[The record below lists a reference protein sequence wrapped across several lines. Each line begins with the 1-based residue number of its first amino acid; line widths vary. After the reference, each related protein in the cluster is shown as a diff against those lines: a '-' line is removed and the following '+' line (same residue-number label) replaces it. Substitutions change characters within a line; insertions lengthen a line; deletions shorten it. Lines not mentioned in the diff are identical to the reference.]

1 MSELGRSPGFFAFC
15 RELQESLVTAKVMER
30 DKKYTNVRIFES
42 TGEGER
48 YGWTRGAF
56 TARLDGAPLLSFIYC
71 RVKKTGPSNCGSPVT
86 PRGIRK
92 SKAWAGRCR
101 IWWTRLDAAPLATR
115 L

>member
-1 MSELGRSPGFFAFC
+1 MSELGRSPGFLAFC

-71 RVKKTGPSNCGSPVT
+71 RVKKDWAIKLRITCHT
-86 PRGIRK
+86 PGNQEVESLGRTVQDLVD
-92 SKAWAGRCR
+92 KA
-101 IWWTRLDAAPLATR
+101 
-115 L
+115 